1 MDAGALP
8 AGGKRAQRFIQR
20 KETVKND
27 ARVVDIPEKRG
38 EGRRPPSPPG
48 SLLYVFVTLS
58 VWLLGDLRDVPS
70 EIPRLRKRPRAA
82 VADRALLP
90 FVPRGQAV
98 TSSGGRRWFLS
109 RRLSS
114 RASAVIR
121 TTGNQGRNP
130 DRARSDAHLQPNGTF
145 PSRLRVHI
153 LEGCPPVLR

>member
-8 AGGKRAQRFIQR
+8 AGGKRAQHFIQR
-20 KETVKND
+20 KETVK
-27 ARVVDIPEKRG
+27 KRRASCRHTG
-38 EGRRPPSPPG
+38 ETRRRTTAPLPPG